1 MGNQP
6 GVEIAATSE
15 QIAAFQ
21 KEFCTNYKKYVDEV
35 LFRGELGVNLPI
47 YVGRQLQ
54 MSQKFD
60 QAKLKAIGPQTDEN

>member
-21 KEFCTNYKKYVDEV
+21 KEFCTNFTKYVDEA

-47 YVGRQLQ
+47 YVGR
-54 MSQKFD
+54 
-60 QAKLKAIGPQTDEN
+60 